1 MIITRTPLRISF
13 FGGGTDFPEYY
24 AENGGAV
31 LAASVNRYCYI
42 NASQFPSSLFDYSI
56 RVSYSRGE
64 LVKSPKD
71 IEHPVFRACL
81 ESVGISSDI
90 ELHAILDMP
99 AFTGL
104 GSSSAFTVSLLHALH
119 AFRGDR
125 VTASTLASEA
135 IHIER
140 EVLGECV
147 GVQDQLMAAHGG
159 FCFIEFAGR
168 EMPRV
173 SHVRIG
179 LENLLFLQSHM
190 LLVFTN
196 IKRRAQEIEKT
207 KLQAMRNRAP
217 ALRQI
222 HECCREAL
230 GIFEAPGPLDIA
242 AIGGLLDESWQRKK
256 SLSESVSNESI
267 DRLYELGKR
276 HGAYGGKILGAGG
289 GGFLLL
295 LAPPERHDELKKAF
309 TGFHTLDVEIGVPG
323 SEVIFNAAAAR
334 SHSIPFKL

>member
-24 AENGGAV
+24 SENGGAV
-31 LAASVNRYCYI
+31 LATAVNRYCYI
-42 NASQFPSSLFDYSI
+42 NASQFPSRLFDYSI
-56 RVSYSRGE
+56 RVSYSRSE

-81 ESVGISSDI
+81 ERVGISSDI

-125 VTASTLASEA
+125 VTASMLASEA
-135 IHIER
+135 IRIER

-159 FCFIEFAGR
+159 FCFIEFGSG
-168 EMPRV
+168 ELPRV

-179 LENLLFLQSHM
+179 LENLLALQGHM
-190 LLVFTN
+190 LLIFTN

-207 KLQAMRNRAP
+207 KLPAMRESSP
-217 ALRQI
+217 ALRKIQ
-222 HECCREAL
+222 ECCREAL
-230 GIFEAPGPLDIA
+230 KIFEAPGSLDVSS
-242 AIGGLLDESWQRKK
+242 IGRLLDESWQRKK
-256 SLSESVSNESI
+256 SLSDSVSNESI
-267 DRLYELGKR
+267 DRMYELGKR

-295 LAPPERHDELKKAF
+295 LAPPDRHHELKKAF
-309 TGFHTLDVEIGVPG
+309 TGYHILDVEIGVPG
-323 SEVIFNAAAAR
+323 SEVIFNTAAVR
-334 SHSIPFKL
+334 PYPIPL

>member
-13 FGGGTDFPEYY
+13 FGGGTDFPEYF
-24 AENGGAV
+24 ADNGGAV
-31 LAASVNRYCYI
+31 LATAVNRYCYI
-42 NASQFPSSLFDYSI
+42 NASKFPSQLFDYSI

-81 ESVGISSDI
+81 EYLGFSADI

-104 GSSSAFTVSLLHALH
+104 GSSSSFTVSLLHALH
-119 AFRGDR
+119 TFRGSR
-125 VTASTLASEA
+125 VTASQLAHDA
-135 IHIER
+135 IYIER

-147 GVQDQLMAAHGG
+147 GLQDQMMAAYGG
-159 FCFIEFAGR
+159 FHFIEFLGSDS
-168 EMPRV
+168 PRV
-173 SHVRIG
+173 RHVRIS
-179 LENLLFLQSHM
+179 LENLISLQNHI

-207 KLQAMRNRAP
+207 KIQSLRNH
-217 ALRQI
+217 LSELKQI
-222 HECCREAL
+222 REYAFEGL
-230 GIFEAPGPLDIA
+230 KIFEANGQLDIGS
-242 AIGGLLDESWQRKK
+242 IGRLLDLAWHQKK
-256 SLSESVSNESI
+256 KLSNSVSTDTI
-267 DRLYELGKR
+267 DELYEVGKR

-289 GGFLLL
+289 GGFLLF
-295 LAPPERHDELKKAF
+295 LAPPERHSELKKTFASY
-309 TGFHTLDVEIGVPG
+309 HTQNLEIGVPG

-334 SHSIPFKL
+334 SFLA

>member
-24 AENGGAV
+24 RENGGAV

-42 NASQFPSSLFDYSI
+42 NASKFPSSLFDYSI

-64 LVKSPKD
+64 LAKSPKD

-81 ESVGISSDI
+81 ESAGVFSDI

-125 VTASTLASEA
+125 VTASMLASEA
-135 IHIER
+135 IRIER

-159 FCFIEFAGR
+159 FCFIEFAGGGL
-168 EMPRV
+168 PRV

-179 LENLLFLQSHM
+179 LENLLALQSHM

-207 KLQAMRNRAP
+207 KLQAMRDRAP
-217 ALRQI
+217 ALREI
-222 HECCREAL
+222 HECCLEAL
-230 GIFEAPGPLDIA
+230 KIFESPGTLDVA
-242 AIGGLLDESWQRKK
+242 SIGRLLDASWQRKK
-256 SLSESVSNESI
+256 SLSGAVSNETI
-267 DRLYELGKR
+267 DNMYELGKR

-289 GGFLLL
+289 GGFLLF
-295 LAPPERHDELKKAF
+295 LAPPDRHPLLKQAF
-309 TGFHTLDVEIGVPG
+309 GDFHIQDVEIGVPG
-323 SEVIFNAAAAR
+323 SEVIFNATSTR
-334 SHSIPFKL
+334 PYLT

>member
-1 MIITRTPLRISF
+1 MIITRSPLRISF

-24 AENGGAV
+24 SENGGAV
-31 LAASVNRYCYI
+31 LATSVNRYSYI

-81 ESVGISSDI
+81 ERVGISSDI

-125 VTASTLASEA
+125 VTASMLASEA

-159 FCFIEFAGR
+159 FCFIEFAGG
-168 EMPRV
+168 ELPRV
-173 SHVRIG
+173 SQVRIS
-179 LENLLFLQSHM
+179 LENLLALQSHM

-196 IKRRAQEIEKT
+196 IKRRAQDIEKT
-207 KLQAMRNRAP
+207 KLQAMRNSAP

-222 HECCREAL
+222 HQCCREAL

-242 AIGGLLDESWQRKK
+242 AIGRLLDESWQRKK
-256 SLSESVSNESI
+256 SLSGSVSNETI
-267 DRLYELGKR
+267 DHMHEIGKR

-289 GGFLLL
+289 GGFILF
-295 LAPPERHDELKKAF
+295 LAPPDRHACLKKVLAD
-309 TGFHTLDVEIGVPG
+309 FHIQNVEIGVPG
-323 SEVIFNAAAAR
+323 SEVIFNATSTR
-334 SHSIPFKL
+334 SYLT